1 MSAPPR
7 PTLEPSSPPRKIH
20 DRKRVAGLAVLCLLL
35 ASTGRDSSAGAQG
48 TTDIAIGPG
57 VQRAGVKHLG
67 INISGQNFY
76 DSGQMLRNLIFRNP
90 GFEGETWQS
99 ILHCVGAT
107 AASCTDQNRYTQWP
121 ANFLKGGRFEFISG
135 PAKGSAGTILS
146 STVAGGDAADHGV
159 TFNFDTLANAP
170 TACPTPPANSCGD
183 YVIVHV
189 DIPGNPQAG
198 WWSDASKAGAYS
210 AEFKD
215 LPPGTAGKQALRIM
229 APADTVAINSFFDT
243 TERRSFVQLHGTYT
257 LSFKAKSV
265 IGDAKLQVDF
275 KRIASDHRAPYFSKS
290 VPLSKEWQD
299 YSFDFQVNE
308 KGNPIGSVELSM
320 AVRDAVILLDDVALM
335 APASP
340 DNPTAFRDEVVS
352 TLRDLHPGVLRYMD
366 SGTDFGSSVDNMIA
380 PPFGR
385 ARSGATVLRKVFDD
399 VPLGL
404 DEFLVLCQAVGA
416 EPWYSMPV
424 AMSPAEAH
432 NLVDYL
438 AGPAS
443 TPYGAKRA
451 ALGHPDP
458 WTSVFPAIHLEL
470 GNEAWNQGTFYG
482 STVGDPEVFGK
493 RAQEIFSAARSTPS
507 YVPAKFDLILGTF
520 TAVPWWTEHEMGGSG
535 GYDSI
540 AIAPYL
546 FRDFN
551 DISSKEAIFGPM
563 FAQPEMM
570 DSASAGLVKQQVK
583 LAQAASTPANVAVYE
598 VNLNAELG
606 SATQAALD
614 SSIPSVAAGITVAE
628 HMLLMLRDDGIT
640 TQALFSL
647 PGLINRFATTSGPAE
662 TTPLWGVTIDMGGAT
677 NLRRPQYYAEQLANK
692 AILPTMVT
700 TSLAGADPTWD
711 QPLST
716 NDKIELKG
724 AHLLQ
729 TFAFAEGSQHSLIVF
744 NLSRDK
750 ALPVTFSG
758 AVAPAGTVEISQ
770 LTSKNITDTNETAAT
785 VAPTVVNRSDF
796 DPHAEFSLP
805 PFSMTVLR
813 WTSAN

>member
-1 MSAPPR
+1 MR
-7 PTLEPSSPPRKIH
+7 EGQ
-20 DRKRVAGLAVLCLLL
+20 DRKRVAGLAILCLLL
-35 ASTGRDSSAGAQG
+35 ASTGRDSADAQA

-57 VQRAGVKHLG
+57 VQRTEVKRLG
-67 INISGQNFY
+67 INITGQNFY

-99 ILHCVGAT
+99 ILHCTAAT
-107 AASCTDQNRYTQWP
+107 ATSCTDQNRWTQWP
-121 ANFLKGGRFEFISG
+121 ANFLKGGRFEFIAG
-135 PAKGSAGTILS
+135 PAKGSVGTILS
-146 STVAGGDAADHGV
+146 STVAGGDASDHGI
-159 TFNFDTLANAP
+159 TFNFDALTTAP
-170 TACPTPPANSCGD
+170 SGCGEPRKDPCGD

-189 DIPGNPQAG
+189 DIPGNAQAG
-198 WWSDASKAGAYS
+198 WWLDGKPDFFST
-210 AEFKD
+210 EFHD
-215 LPPGTAGKQALRIM
+215 LPPGTAGKQALRIT
-229 APADTVAINSFFDT
+229 AGDSASVNSFFDT
-243 TERRSFVQLHGTYT
+243 TERRSFVQLHGSFR
-257 LSFKAKSV
+257 LSFKAKAV
-265 IGDAKLQVDF
+265 VGDAKLQVDL
-275 KRIASDHRAPYFSKS
+275 KRIASDHRGPYFTKS
-290 VPLSKEWQD
+290 VGLSNAWQE
-299 YSFDFQVNE
+299 YSFDFAVNE
-308 KGNPIGSVELSM
+308 KGNPIGSVELSLG
-320 AVRDAVILLDDVALM
+320 VRNAAILLDDVTLTA
-335 APASP
+335 AAGA

-352 TLRDLHPGVLRYMD
+352 ALRELHPGVLRYMD

-385 ARSGATVLRKVFDD
+385 VRTGASVLRKTFDD

-404 DEFLVLCQAVGA
+404 DEFLVLCKAVGA

-432 NLVDYL
+432 NLIDYL
-438 AGPAS
+438 AGPVS

-451 ALGHPDP
+451 ALGHPEP

-507 YVPAKFDLILGTF
+507 YAPAKFDLILGTF
-520 TAVPWWTEHEMGGSG
+520 TAVPWWTQHEVAGNG
-535 GYDSI
+535 GYDTV

-551 DISSKEAIFGPM
+551 DVSSKEAIFGPM

-570 DSASAGLVKQQVK
+570 DSATEGLVKQQI
-583 LAQAASTPANVAVYE
+583 AAAKDAPAPAKVAVYE

-606 SATQAALD
+606 SATQAAID
-614 SSIPSVAAGITVAE
+614 SSIPSVAAGIAVAE

-647 PGLINRFATTSGPAE
+647 PGLINRFATTNGPAQ

-700 TSLAGADPTWD
+700 TSLAGDDPTWD
-711 QPLST
+711 QPLSA

-729 TFAFAEGSQHSLIVF
+729 TFAFADGNQHSLIVF
-744 NLSRDK
+744 NLSREK

-758 AVAPAGTVEISQ
+758 ASAPAGTVEISQ
-770 LTSKNITDTNETAAT
+770 LTSKNITDTNETSGT
-785 VAPTVVNRSDF
+785 VAPTVSTRTDF
-796 DPHAEFSLP
+796 DPHAEFALP

-813 WTSAN
+813 WTTGH